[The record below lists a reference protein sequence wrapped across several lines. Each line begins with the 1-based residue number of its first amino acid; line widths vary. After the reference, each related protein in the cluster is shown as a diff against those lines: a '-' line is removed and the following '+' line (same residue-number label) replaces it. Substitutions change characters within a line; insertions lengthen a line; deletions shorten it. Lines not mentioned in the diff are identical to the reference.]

1 MFDRIIFL
9 SEGYVIYNGRPEDCN
24 EYFMQFG
31 MKKLIHTNLADKL
44 SIVASKPKHLLAQDT
59 TIKSLSLA
67 SAENQ
72 SHNMTLSQQ
81 QREDILEI
89 LSRRF
94 TLIDD

>member
-44 SIVASKPKHLLAQDT
+44 SIVASKPKHLLA
-59 TIKSLSLA
+59 
-67 SAENQ
+67 
-72 SHNMTLSQQ
+72 
-81 QREDILEI
+81 
-89 LSRRF
+89 
-94 TLIDD
+94 